1 MNTVRHILFT
11 CSAGTVY
18 QYGHGGG
25 SYQTYIIVEL
35 ARRLAFPSRKLE
47 GGTVALWGTALLL
60 DALGVTVFFSIPA
73 GVGKALFCNASL
85 IFFSNSSG
93 CTGFE
98 M

>member
-11 CSAGTVY
+11 CSASTVY
-18 QYGHGGG
+18 QHGHGGG
-25 SYQTYIIVEL
+25 GYQTYIIVEL
-35 ARRLAFPSRKLE
+35 ARCLAFPLQKLE
-47 GGTVALWGTALLL
+47 GGTVALWGTALFL
-60 DALGVTVFFSIPA
+60 DALGATVFFSIPT

-93 CTGFE
+93 CIGFE